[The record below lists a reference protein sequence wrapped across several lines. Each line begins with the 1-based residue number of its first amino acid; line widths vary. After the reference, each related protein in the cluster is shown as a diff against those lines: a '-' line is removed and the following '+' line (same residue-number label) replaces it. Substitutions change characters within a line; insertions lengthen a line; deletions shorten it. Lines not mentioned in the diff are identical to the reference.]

1 MDCYEVL
8 NNELSYK
15 HLRRLS
21 SKVNNCFSSLRLR
34 EAPVQESL
42 FHQLP
47 ALLGVLTQ
55 LLQVSCFP
63 HVKECRD
70 LHSSQVV
77 VSPMV
82 SVSDG
87 VGSCCSFV
95 VQDKREGSRS
105 QKDLFTAVSRISLDE
120 SS

>member
-21 SKVNNCFSSLRLR
+21 SKVNNCLSSLRLR
-34 EAPVQESL
+34 EAAQESL
-42 FHQLP
+42 IHQLP

-63 HVKECRD
+63 HVRECPD

-95 VQDKREGSRS
+95 V
-105 QKDLFTAVSRISLDE
+105 
-120 SS
+120 